1 MDNGPSATTDHPS
14 GNSRDRAYGSFTR
27 HLLSKDLRAGQFV
40 SQRELVEL
48 TGLTLAAVRELIPRL
63 EAEGLV
69 RTVPKRGM
77 QIVHV
82 DLNMVRDAFQFRAF
96 LEVGAIRIFTQIATS
111 ETVSQLRASHEDIIS
126 RCEAAL
132 KAGQISEDLVA
143 QAQAVDWSL
152 HQTIIAS
159 LANRIVEDAYRS
171 NAIKIRLI
179 KQEQTRLNSNLVIP
193 TMQEHL
199 RVIEAIASQEP
210 EVAAAAIEDHI
221 EKARVRALEQR

>member
-1 MDNGPSATTDHPS
+1 MTDGHSATDNQAE
-14 GNSRDRAYGSFTR
+14 GNSRDRAYGNFTR

-63 EAEGLV
+63 EVEGLV

-96 LEVGAIRIFTQIATS
+96 LEVGAIKIFTQIATS
-111 ETVSQLRASHEDIIS
+111 ETVSELRTAHEDIIS
-126 RCEAAL
+126 KCKSAL
-132 KAGQISEDLVA
+132 TSGTISTDLVA
-143 QAQAVDWSL
+143 QAQAVDWTL

-159 LANRIVEDAYRS
+159 LGNRIVEDAYRS

-199 RVIEAIASQEP
+199 KVIDAIASRDP
-210 EVAAAAIEDHI
+210 DMAAAAIEDHI
-221 EKARVRALEQR
+221 ENARIRALEQR

>member
-1 MDNGPSATTDHPS
+1 MIDGPSITTEQS
-14 GNSRDRAYGSFTR
+14 GGNSRDKAYGNFTR
-27 HLLSKDLRAGQFV
+27 HLLSQDLRAGQFV

-48 TGLTLAAVRELIPRL
+48 TGLTLGAVRELVPRL

-96 LEVGAIRIFTQIATS
+96 LEVGAIKIFTQIAAS
-111 ETVSQLRASHEDIIS
+111 ETLSDLRASHEHIVTK
-126 RCEAAL
+126 CNAAL
-132 KAGQISEDLVA
+132 KSGGISVQLVGE
-143 QAQAVDWSL
+143 AQAVDWNL
-152 HQTIIAS
+152 HETIMAS
-159 LANRIVEDAYRS
+159 IGNRIVEDAYRS

-193 TMQEHL
+193 TMQEHMK
-199 RVIEAIASQEP
+199 VIDAIASREA